1 VAASFKPGARN
12 LSWVINAFPTAWNLV
27 KLTPTMLIAVLVA
40 LAALHA
46 WWGVGGRWPG
56 HDDRSLVELVV
67 GRTRSMRM
75 PSLVRCMLVAS
86 ALFAAAG
93 LVALQGKMISVDF
106 GMPGERLVQAGF
118 WMACAVFALRGLA
131 GFIPPIFA
139 YAHGTPF
146 ASLNRR
152 FYSPL
157 CLVIAAGF
165 AVTGTGIG

>member
-1 VAASFKPGARN
+1 V
-12 LSWVINAFPTAWNLV
+12 NLV
-27 KLTPTMLIAVLVA
+27 KFTPATLMMVLIA

-56 HDDRSLVELVV
+56 HDERSLVELVV

-75 PSLVRCMLVAS
+75 PGFIRCMLVAS
-86 ALFAAAG
+86 ALVAAAG
-93 LVALQGKMISVDF
+93 FVALQGKVIAVDF
-106 GMPGERLVQAGF
+106 GMPGERLVEAGF
-118 WMACAVFALRGLA
+118 WIACAVFALRGVA

-139 YAHGTPF
+139 YAQGTPF

-157 CLVIAAGF
+157 CLLIAAGF

>member
-1 VAASFKPGARN
+1 MTFTPII
-12 LSWVINAFPTAWNLV
+12 LIVI
-27 KLTPTMLIAVLVA
+27 LVA

-56 HDDRSLVELVV
+56 HNELSLVELVI

-75 PSLVRCMLVAS
+75 PGLIACMRVAS

-93 LVALQGKMISVDF
+93 LVALQSKVIAVDF
-106 GMPGERLVQAGF
+106 GTAGNLLVQAGF
-118 WMACAVFALRGLA
+118 WIAGAVFGLRGLA
-131 GFIPPIFA
+131 GFIPPVFA
-139 YAHGTPF
+139 YAEGTPF

-157 CLVIAAGF
+157 CLLIAAGF

>member
-1 VAASFKPGARN
+1 
-12 LSWVINAFPTAWNLV
+12 VIFIPII
-27 KLTPTMLIAVLVA
+27 LIVVLVA

-56 HDDRSLVELVV
+56 HDERSLVELVI

-75 PSLVRCMLVAS
+75 PGLVRCMLVAS

-93 LVALQGKMISVDF
+93 LVALQGRVIAVDF
-106 GMPGERLVQAGF
+106 GMAGDRTVQAGF
-118 WMACAVFALRGLA
+118 WIAGAVFASRGLA

-139 YAHGTPF
+139 YAEGTPF

-157 CLVIAAGF
+157 CLLIAAGF
-165 AVTGTGIG
+165 AVTGTAIG

>member
-1 VAASFKPGARN
+1 MKF
-12 LSWVINAFPTAWNLV
+12 
-27 KLTPTMLIAVLVA
+27 TPAILIVVLVA

-56 HDDRSLVELVV
+56 HDERSLVELVV

-75 PSLVRCMLVAS
+75 PSLVRCLLVAS
-86 ALFAAAG
+86 ALFAAAM
-93 LVALQGKMISVDF
+93 LVALQGKVIAVDF
-106 GMPGERLVQAGF
+106 GTAAAMLVQAGF
-118 WMACAVFALRGLA
+118 WMAGAVFALRGLA
-131 GFIPPIFA
+131 GYIPPVFA
-139 YAHGTPF
+139 YADGTPF

-157 CLVIAAGF
+157 CLLIAAGF

>member
-1 VAASFKPGARN
+1 MKF
-12 LSWVINAFPTAWNLV
+12 
-27 KLTPTMLIAVLVA
+27 TPAILIVVLVA

-56 HDDRSLVELVV
+56 HDERSLVELVI

-75 PSLVRCMLVAS
+75 PSLVRCLLVAS

-93 LVALQGKMISVDF
+93 LVAVKSKVIAVDF
-106 GMPGERLVQAGF
+106 GTAGEVLVQVGF
-118 WMACAVFALRGLA
+118 WIAGAVFALRGLA
-131 GFIPPIFA
+131 GYIRPVFA
-139 YAHGTPF
+139 YADGTPF

-157 CLVIAAGF
+157 CLLIAAGF
-165 AVTGTGIG
+165 AVIGAGVG

>member
-1 VAASFKPGARN
+1 MKF
-12 LSWVINAFPTAWNLV
+12 
-27 KLTPTMLIAVLVA
+27 TPAILIVVLVA

-56 HDDRSLVELVV
+56 HDERSLVELVI

-75 PSLVRCMLVAS
+75 PSLVRCLLVAS

-93 LVALQGKMISVDF
+93 LVAVKGKVIAADF
-106 GMPGERLVQAGF
+106 GTAGEMFVQVGF

-131 GFIPPIFA
+131 GYIPPVFA
-139 YAHGTPF
+139 YADGTPF

-157 CLVIAAGF
+157 CLLIAAGF
-165 AVTGTGIG
+165 AVTAAGIE

>member
-1 VAASFKPGARN
+1 
-12 LSWVINAFPTAWNLV
+12 V
-27 KLTPTMLIAVLVA
+27 KFTPAILTMVLVA

-56 HDDRSLVELVV
+56 HDERSLVEMVV
-67 GRTRSMRM
+67 GRTRSTRM
-75 PSLVRCMLVAS
+75 PGLVRCMLVAL

-93 LVALQGKMISVDF
+93 LVALQGNVISVDF
-106 GMPGERLVQAGF
+106 GVPGARLVQAGF
-118 WMACAVFALRGLA
+118 WMAGAVFALRGLA

-139 YAHGTPF
+139 YADGTPF

-157 CLVIAAGF
+157 CLLIAAGF
-165 AVTGTGIG
+165 AATGTGIG

>member
-1 VAASFKPGARN
+1 MKF
-12 LSWVINAFPTAWNLV
+12 
-27 KLTPTMLIAVLVA
+27 TPAILIVVLVA

-56 HDDRSLVELVV
+56 HDERSLVERVI

-75 PSLVRCMLVAS
+75 PSLVRCLLVAS

-93 LVALQGKMISVDF
+93 LVAVKGKVIAVDF
-106 GMPGERLVQAGF
+106 GAAGEMLVQAGF

-131 GFIPPIFA
+131 GYIPPVFA
-139 YAHGTPF
+139 YADGTPF

-157 CLVIAAGF
+157 CLLIAAGF
-165 AVTGTGIG
+165 AITGAGTG

>member
-1 VAASFKPGARN
+1 
-12 LSWVINAFPTAWNLV
+12 VIF
-27 KLTPTMLIAVLVA
+27 TPIILIVVLVA

-56 HDDRSLVELVV
+56 HDERSLVELVI

-75 PSLVRCMLVAS
+75 PGPVRCMLVAF

-93 LVALQGKMISVDF
+93 LVALQAKAIAVDF
-106 GMPGERLVQAGF
+106 GTAGNLFVQAGF
-118 WMACAVFALRGLA
+118 WMAGAVFALRGLA
-131 GFIPPIFA
+131 GFIPPVFA
-139 YAHGTPF
+139 YAEGTPF

-157 CLVIAAGF
+157 CLLVATGF